1 MVLACVLFVIGL
13 LMLYYGAE
21 WLVKGASS
29 LARSLGL
36 TPLVIGLTVVAFG
49 TSAPELVVSI
59 ISSFQEKS
67 MIAVGNV
74 VGSNICNIAL
84 VLGLASLFMP
94 IKSNESV
101 VKRDIPI
108 MLGIS
113 LYLML
118 ISLNSTIGRLEGATL
133 LCGIIIYVCLNYYY
147 AVKGTKQ
154 ASSREK
160 FSKELAAEDV
170 EHIPSRAR
178 QIALIVA
185 GILFVVAGAQVLIDS
200 AVKIMHTFGI
210 SEKFIGLTVVA
221 LGTSLP
227 ELLGGKKAYS
237 PAFYSTGIFIVSI
250 LIGMGAG
257 LITGCIGAGGGFII
271 APALMSAGIKGILA
285 VGTDL
290 FHIFAKAIMGSVIHR
305 KLGNVSVPLAIVFLI
320 GAIIGAT
327 AGGVLNRVLY
337 EINPVLSDAFIT
349 TVYSLMLGFLGTYAL
364 IDFLKARKAPGTAD
378 EGAHGGKSEG
388 ADMGGLP
395 KKLQAVKIP
404 PLVKFDFDLVPGG
417 RGISWVFLVL
427 SGALVGL
434 AAGIMG
440 VGGGFLTFPI
450 FVYVLGVSSMTTVGT
465 DIFQIVF
472 TAGYASISQYAIYGF
487 IFYTL
492 AMGMLLGSLLGIQV
506 GALVTKVVPGITIRG
521 FYAMAVL
528 AGFINRI
535 FALPAKLNA
544 MDVIKIDPGTASVLE
559 SIGVW
564 AFFIVI
570 GVFSVWVIGTFLTNI
585 PKLKGE
591 EV

>member
-1 MVLACVLFVIGL
+1 MNFFKQLGSFMMMGARAHAKWELDVSRTILGDKKRLIILGL
-13 LMLYYGAE
+13 LTIPVILGGIAFADQIGGA
-21 WLVKGASS
+21 
-29 LARSLGL
+29 
-36 TPLVIGLTVVAFG
+36 
-49 TSAPELVVSI
+49 
-59 ISSFQEKS
+59 
-67 MIAVGNV
+67 
-74 VGSNICNIAL
+74 
-84 VLGLASLFMP
+84 
-94 IKSNESV
+94 
-101 VKRDIPI
+101 
-108 MLGIS
+108 
-113 LYLML
+113 
-118 ISLNSTIGRLEGATL
+118 
-133 LCGIIIYVCLNYYY
+133 
-147 AVKGTKQ
+147 
-154 ASSREK
+154 
-160 FSKELAAEDV
+160 
-170 EHIPSRAR
+170 
-178 QIALIVA
+178 
-185 GILFVVAGAQVLIDS
+185 
-200 AVKIMHTFGI
+200 
-210 SEKFIGLTVVA
+210 
-221 LGTSLP
+221 LP

-349 TVYSLMLGFLGTYAL
+349 TVYSLMLGFLGIYSL
-364 IDFLKARKAPGTAD
+364 IDFLKARKTTGAAD

-388 ADMGGLP
+388 AELGGLP
-395 KKLQAVKIP
+395 QKLQSVKIP

-417 RGISWVFLVL
+417 RGISWVFLVA

-492 AMGMLLGSLLGIQV
+492 ATGMLLGSLLGIQI

-521 FYAMAVL
+521 FYAMAVM

-544 MDVIKIDPGTASVLE
+544 MDVIKINPGLASVLE

-570 GVFSVWVIGTFLTNI
+570 GAFSVWVIGTFLSNI